1 MPIKN
6 NAPLPF
12 AQLPFEHRV
21 LFYLLSLSAFEYHC
35 RSPHTS
41 AEVQADL
48 ARVWDSE
55 QLSQEDLNDSTRMS
69 ELLQTQL
76 TNCQSPGAA
85 TRSERDQ
92 PMWKAEIEHL

>member
-41 AEVQADL
+41 AEIQADL

-55 QLSQEDLNDSTRMS
+55 QLSPEDLKDSRRMS

-76 TNCQSPGAA
+76 TNCVSPGRLSIQGEASL
-85 TRSERDQ
+85 RGRQ
-92 PMWKAEIEHL
+92 K

>member
-6 NAPLPF
+6 TAHVRF

-21 LFYLLSLSAFEYHC
+21 LFYLLSFSAFEYHC

-41 AEVQADL
+41 AEIHADL

-55 QLSQEDLNDSTRMS
+55 QLS
-69 ELLQTQL
+69 
-76 TNCQSPGAA
+76 P
-85 TRSERDQ
+85 
-92 PMWKAEIEHL
+92 